1 MKNSGLKSDLI
12 RSVSKKSDDYDE
24 KYVKIKLYSNDKW
37 PLNKM
42 IEIPVVVIA
51 VRTIFLWK

>member
-24 KYVKIKLYSNDKW
+24 KYVKIKLYSIDKW
-37 PLNKM
+37 PLHKM
-42 IEIPVVVIA
+42 IEIPVMVIA

>member
-24 KYVKIKLYSNDKW
+24 KYVKIKLYSKDKW

-42 IEIPVVVIA
+42 IEIPVMVIA

>member
-12 RSVSKKSDDYDE
+12 RSVSKKSDDCDE
-24 KYVKIKLYSNDKW
+24 KYIKSKLYSDDKW
-37 PLNKM
+37 LLNKM
-42 IEIPVVVIA
+42 IEIPVMVIV

>member
-42 IEIPVVVIA
+42 IEIPVMVIA
-51 VRTIFLWK
+51 ARTIFLWK

>member
-42 IEIPVVVIA
+42 IEIPVMVIA